1 MKKLV
6 ALAGLLLPLLP
17 FAGAQKPAHPRY
29 VLNETNG
36 VYRWDDAAA
45 GWLQASQGLPVPLFH
60 RTEGSLLRVDPADET
75 RLYLLLNVPVN
86 SEREERLL
94 FGSLDSGNHWAL
106 MKDLGSDAFYT
117 GMDIDA
123 SGGLTLQSSDG
134 GSLAVDTS
142 VLRYEPESQ
151 MSPAS
156 LLGDTAT
163 PPVMR
168 ELGDIDTNNI
178 AVVEDDGAIVGR
190 EFDLSNT
197 SFEFDP
203 RTGSLY
209 LKLAAN
215 RVMVSWVGVP
225 VFNRTDPNT
234 FQVVLLPDG
243 TIRFNYRIVNAR
255 TGITGISN
263 GFQTTSQ
270 PMLFSGITTLKG
282 LAGLPIAQRFRTP
295 DIDLVRLSQRFYQ
308 THDDDFDGLVVFG
321 SSDYPANIAGGSGA
335 YFAGI
340 RNDVY
345 GIGISA
351 VDGTASVG
359 SAGRLQGIINMNSLN
374 LFPADIA
381 KPIPNTPDSA
391 ITILGQEWGHRF
403 GSYVRFRDG
412 AATSTALLGR
422 QTAHWNYFLNSEASV
437 MEGNDWRDDGDGN
450 FTAMDV
456 VRRYSRLDQYL
467 MGLRSASE
475 VQPLMLITGPQPLHK
490 GTIGAF
496 ASTMGLTE
504 NAIRDATKNFGPVD
518 QLKGFWLRVAV
529 SSNPSTFTSVYLS
542 NSGVNDAG
550 EAPDTLVTPVNNL
563 RQLASSGVGVPYEV
577 THIASSGPHARYF
590 DSTTGAYTGDRV
602 GIKGTRKDV
611 TMASIIEIEGDR
623 VPARGAAPTA
633 FRHAFILVA
642 PPGSSAKPADLVRM
656 DAVRRGWESFFRQAT
671 DGLASVSTELQSGVS
686 RISRQVKGRGMT
698 SLASPGTAPSPSV
711 GYGILEVGSDWT
723 SGVAFL
729 TGRDGDR
736 VVTETAV
743 PAIGATRRAR
753 AYVERTDR
761 VNTGIVIAAPAG
773 AASLSF
779 HLRNAD
785 GSIAASA
792 SVDLPAGG
800 QIARFL
806 QELFPA
812 FTFPA
817 AFRGT
822 MTATATSS
830 VTMVTLRT
838 YLNESS
844 EFLITTTPVADLAE
858 QTAAVTY
865 LPHFADGSGYSTDV
879 MLINA
884 DAGPVTGTLE
894 WRTSSGNLIGAAA
907 RYSISGNG
915 TQVLSSG
922 TGTGTLQ
929 SGYVVVRAD
938 AGQTGPAVRSI
949 IQLRQNSR
957 VVAMTGLY
965 PSAPAHRA
973 QTVIDLSE
981 GHDSGVAFLNDGT
994 VPAAI
999 RLTLFDGQGTALP
1012 FTSSFTL
1019 GARNQSASFV
1029 SQLFPAL
1036 PRGFR
1041 GSLEIS
1047 SDQPLQ
1053 AATLRSTATGDRF
1066 LLAAFPVESLSLKRS
1081 DAVLYFPQIVDGG
1094 GFSSEIFILNAGAN
1108 TSNSKLSLFSAQ
1120 GRPIKMPFGPR

>member
-359 SAGRLQGIINMNSLN
+359 SAGRLQGIINM
-374 LFPADIA
+374 
-381 KPIPNTPDSA
+381 
-391 ITILGQEWGHRF
+391 
-403 GSYVRFRDG
+403 
-412 AATSTALLGR
+412 
-422 QTAHWNYFLNSEASV
+422 
-437 MEGNDWRDDGDGN
+437 
-450 FTAMDV
+450 
-456 VRRYSRLDQYL
+456 
-467 MGLRSASE
+467 
-475 VQPLMLITGPQPLHK
+475 
-490 GTIGAF
+490 
-496 ASTMGLTE
+496 
-504 NAIRDATKNFGPVD
+504 
-518 QLKGFWLRVAV
+518 LKGFWLRVAV

-590 DSTTGAYTGDRV
+590 DSTTGAYTGDRI